1 MLAHSLS
8 PESFVITKP
17 LISSYLSAHRKYQKY
32 LESVKNAK
40 EQDKVSNEM
49 KVQMEKINDTEANR
63 EKMIK
68 ISESLDNDFASCV
81 KKVEFEKNMI
91 QVSGF
96 KANKLKQQ
104 SEELKQDVNKLDEI
118 IEFYKIKKMKLE

>member
-1 MLAHSLS
+1 
-8 PESFVITKP
+8 
-17 LISSYLSAHRKYQKY
+17 
-32 LESVKNAK
+32 
-40 EQDKVSNEM
+40 
-49 KVQMEKINDTEANR
+49 
-63 EKMIK
+63 
-68 ISESLDNDFASCV
+68 
-81 KKVEFEKNMI
+81 MI